1 MTGTRGPNAPPP
13 PIVAAIWQHADN
25 RSEQDGVVDER
36 RCLSYGQLR
45 SEIDACALTLR
56 TLGIEAGDPV
66 LVLLDV
72 CAESVVTYW
81 ALHAIE
87 AVIVV
92 GDPTGTGADV
102 DHYLEVTG
110 ARHVLA
116 GRRAAASIPPPTA
129 AAWHTLSDSTDGA
142 LPHWVRGKDPS
153 AAVRPAAMPDH
164 PDDWAVVLFSSGTT
178 SKPKAIVHS
187 RATLRA
193 LHEVLMRTWK
203 LSPGDVVLGALP
215 FHTIYG
221 LIFSA
226 ASVIYAG
233 ATLVLLE
240 RFHPER
246 ALAAIER
253 HRVTTAA
260 FVPAMVLM
268 ILNLEG
274 NDRYDLSSLRA
285 LYTASAPIS
294 HADVERFRAF
304 SRVSLIAN
312 YGMTEI
318 PGAAVEPADEPHLAH
333 GVGKISPGFEVCVR
347 DPDGRPLAVGETGE
361 ITMRGPTLMRGY
373 LGDPALTAERVRDGW
388 IHTQDIGRVDADGNI
403 FLSGRTSEMII
414 RGGLNISPIE
424 VENALA
430 RHHAVLDVA
439 VVGTPDAVLGQK
451 VTAFIVARDAGND
464 DVADGLTQHCREN
477 LSPAKVPAEFI
488 VVDELPRNAGGK
500 VLRKELMKR
509 HAEHTTPLEMR
520 GG

>member
-1 MTGTRGPNAPPP
+1 MQPPP
-13 PIVAAIWQHADN
+13 LVAAICRHADE
-25 RSEQDGVVDER
+25 RPRQDGVVDVR
-36 RCLSYGQLR
+36 VRLSYAQLK
-45 SEIDACALTLR
+45 SEVDACALTLR
-56 TLGIEAGDPV
+56 ELGIGAGDPV
-66 LVLLDV
+66 LVLFDV
-72 CAESVVTYW
+72 GAESVVTYW

-92 GDPTGTGADV
+92 GDPTGTRVDI

-116 GRRAAASIPPPTA
+116 GRRAAASIPPPDT
-129 AAWHTLSDSTDGA
+129 AAWHTLSDSTDGT
-142 LPHWVRGKDPS
+142 LSRWVHGNGP
-153 AAVRPAAMPDH
+153 AAAGRPAAVPDH

-187 RATLRA
+187 RATLQA
-193 LHEVLMRTWK
+193 LHEVLRQTWK

-226 ASVIYAG
+226 ASVVYAG

-285 LYTASAPIS
+285 LYSASAPIS

-304 SRVSLIAN
+304 SGVSLIAN

-318 PGAAVEPADEPHLAH
+318 PGAAVEPADQPHRAH
-333 GVGKISPGFEVCVR
+333 GVGKISPGFEACVR
-347 DPDGRPLAVGETGE
+347 DPDGRPLPVGETGE
-361 ITMRGPTLMRGY
+361 ITLRGPTLMRGY

-439 VVGTPDAVLGQK
+439 VVGTPDAVFGQK
-451 VTAFIVARDAGND
+451 VSAFVVVCDND
-464 DVADGLTQHCREN
+464 IGDTLIDHCRAC
-477 LSPAKVPAEFI
+477 LSPAKIPAEFI

-509 HAEHTTPLEMR
+509 YAALATVSESR